1 MYSKDRNLNRIIN
14 LISFN
19 VNLSAYVD
27 VGNLVHQSPD
37 YVLEKY
43 HHWIGFEPITEYP
56 HYTPDV
62 CQHFLNQ
69 YQKTWGDY
77 TIVRRQLLYL
87 NQTQNL
93 HLLQMVKHFEN
104 YIGPIYMI
112 SSEEKTG
119 LHALLL
125 EQFIPKVLELNQK
138 NIYPVLR
145 DLRLQ
150 SLNLS

>member
-1 MYSKDRNLNRIIN
+1 MSRDQNLNRIMN
-14 LISFN
+14 LFRFN

-37 YVLEKY
+37 YILEKY
-43 HHWIGFEPITEYP
+43 YHWIGFEPVTDYP

-62 CQHFLNQ
+62 CQHFFSQ
-69 YQKTWGDY
+69 YHKIWGDSSL
-77 TIVRRQLLYL
+77 VRRQLLYL

-104 YIGPIYMI
+104 YIGPISLI
-112 SSEEKTG
+112 SSEEKPG
-119 LHALLL
+119 LHLLL
-125 EQFIPKVLELNQK
+125 EQQFIPKVLELNQQ
-138 NIYPVLR
+138 NLPAVLR
-145 DLRLQ
+145 DLRIN